1 MTAAFRPA
9 TRQAVKLKAAIAGP
23 SGSGKTVGALALAT
37 SLGAK
42 VAVVDTENE
51 SSTLYA
57 GDYKFDIHSISPPY
71 HTDKY
76 LLAIAKA
83 VEAKYDVLVIDSI
96 AHQWSGTGGILDRKT
111 AADQR
116 GGNSFTNWA
125 PFTIEHERFRAALLQ
140 APIHIIA
147 TVRTKQEYVLAEND
161 KGKQAPKKMG
171 MAPQQRE
178 GMDYEFTLWL
188 ELQMDHRALAVK
200 DRTKLFDGQLLNL
213 MDKEIGKN
221 LLNWIGNDND
231 AK

>member
-1 MTAAFRPA
+1 MTGFKPA
-9 TRQAVKLKAAIAGP
+9 TRQAVKLKAALAGP
-23 SGSGKTVGALALAT
+23 SGSGKTWGGLALAT
-37 SLGAK
+37 QLGKK
-42 VAVVDTENE
+42 VAVIDTENE
-51 SSTLYA
+51 SSSLYA
-57 GDYKFDIHSISPPY
+57 GDFKFDICPINPPY

-76 LLAIAKA
+76 LIAIQKA
-83 VEAKYDVLVIDSI
+83 VEAGYDVLVIDSI

-111 AADQR
+111 ASDAR

-125 PFTIEHERFRAALLQ
+125 PFTVEHERFRAALLQ

-161 KGKQAPKKMG
+161 KGKQAPKKLG

-188 ELQMDHRALAVK
+188 ELQMDHRAQATK
-200 DRTKLFDGQLLNL
+200 DRTKLFEGQLLDL
-213 MDKEIGKN
+213 TDKNVGTQ
-221 LLNWIGNDND
+221 LLTWIANDNN

>member
-1 MTAAFRPA
+1 MDFKPA
-9 TRQAVKLKAAIAGP
+9 TRQAIKLKAAVAGP
-23 SGSGKTVGALALAT
+23 SGSGKTWGALALAT
-37 SLGAK
+37 QLGSRI
-42 VAVVDTENE
+42 AVIDTENE
-51 SSTLYA
+51 SAALYSGA
-57 GDYKFDIHSISPPY
+57 YKFDIAPINPPY

-76 LLAIAKA
+76 LLAISKA

-178 GMDYEFTLWL
+178 GMDYEFTIWF
-188 ELQMDHRALAVK
+188 ELQMDHRAQATK
-200 DRTKLFDGQLLNL
+200 DRTGLFDSQLLDL
-213 MDKEIGKN
+213 TDKEVGKK
-221 LLNWIGNDND
+221 LLTWIGT
-231 AK
+231 